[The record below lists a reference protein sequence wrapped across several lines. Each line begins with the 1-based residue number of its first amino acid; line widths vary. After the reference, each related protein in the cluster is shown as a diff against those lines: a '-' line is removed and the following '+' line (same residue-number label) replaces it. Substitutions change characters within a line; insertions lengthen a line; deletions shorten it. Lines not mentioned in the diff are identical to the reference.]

1 MKQLLALYL
10 LPTIIINLGYVFA
23 FLFQF
28 VLAHTLTVGEVGA
41 FNASFSLVN
50 IFMAPASIMAFAL
63 SRTVVR
69 VSANAPGELR
79 VVVERSAMIGLAA
92 ALAIVV
98 VGSAAARP
106 LGGLLRVE
114 DAATVVLALTVLAGT
129 LLHLVAV
136 GWLQGVMRY
145 MAAAVMLAGVP
156 TLRFLFGVL
165 LLMVVGGGIDA
176 ALVAAAAPGIVVFA
190 AGILAMRNVCTAPR
204 AVPAPA
210 AWRGLMRFVAVGA
223 PATLFLFA
231 FWNID
236 IVLVR
241 ALFSPADSGLYA
253 MAAVLGRIP
262 FLSATAVVNV
272 LFPETVRADLSGA
285 DTDRLAMRPLAYGLA
300 VAAALGLA
308 AAVALALLAEP
319 VLTIF
324 AGPAYAPAAALLRI
338 IAFAMAGLALVQI
351 VVTYMLA
358 RNQFLVLLP
367 VAVALGIFA
376 ALSLTFATGPLWIA
390 VCLGTTIIVLLA
402 ACLGCCFW
410 GRRFRRHYRV

>member
-1 MKQLLALYL
+1 MRELFALYF
-10 LPTIIINLGYVFA
+10 LPAIIINLGYVFA
-23 FLFQF
+23 FLFQS
-28 VLAHTLTVGEVGA
+28 VLAHALTVDEVGA
-41 FNASFSLVN
+41 FNALFSLVN
-50 IFMAPASIMAFAL
+50 ILMAPVSIIAFAL
-63 SRTVVR
+63 SRTVAR
-69 VSANAPGELR
+69 VSVNAAGELR

-98 VGSAAARP
+98 IGSATARP
-106 LGGLLRVE
+106 LGGLLRIE
-114 DAATVVLALTVLAGT
+114 GAATIVLALTVLAGT

-136 GWLQGVMRY
+136 GWLQGLMRY

-156 TLRFLFGVL
+156 TLRFLFGIL

-176 ALVAAAAPGIVVFA
+176 ALVAAAAPGIILFA
-190 AGILAMRNVCTAPR
+190 AGILAMRSVWTAPR
-204 AVPAPA
+204 AAPAPA
-210 AWRGLMRFVAVGA
+210 ASRGLMRFVAVGV
-223 PATLFLFA
+223 PAMLFLFA

-272 LFPETVRADLSGA
+272 LFPETVRADLSSA
-285 DTDRLAMRPLAYGLA
+285 HTDRLVMRPLAYGLA

-324 AGPAYAPAAALLRI
+324 SGPAYAPAAALLRI

-367 VAVALGIFA
+367 VAIALATFA

-390 VCLGTTIIVLLA
+390 VCLATTITVLLA
-402 ACLGCCFW
+402 TCLGFLFL
-410 GRRFRRHYRV
+410 RSPRSETYRS